1 MVQNAMNPTVSTIE
15 ERIKAFQSHHGVHRR
30 LFQRNKYCLWCSSQ
44 SALRWTRSWLNSI
57 RVPVPSHLVDL
68 ANIIGG
74 SRHKRLSHLPASFLC
89 PERSV
94 KSSFQCCALPS
105 QVVLLAES
113 RSRTVTRTSISDR
126 TVSALRLLGASII
139 AVKDV
144 VKDLAHVRSTEYSV

>member
-1 MVQNAMNPTVSTIE
+1 MP
-15 ERIKAFQSHHGVHRR
+15 
-30 LFQRNKYCLWCSSQ
+30 SQ
-44 SALRWTRSWLNSI
+44 
-57 RVPVPSHLVDL
+57 LVDL
-68 ANIIGG
+68 ANIVGG
-74 SRHKRLSHLPASFLC
+74 SRHKRLSHLPSFLC